1 MIIAVLAAIAAG
13 SCFSV
18 GAVLQQSAARGIPED
33 KALSWRLLWALV
45 HRPVWLLGIGS
56 DFISFG
62 LQALALAFG
71 PLALVQPLIVT
82 GLLFALP
89 IAVRLRHRRLG
100 AREWLGTVSVA
111 GGLAMFLAAASP
123 SAGTD
128 EPSLAKWI
136 GIIVAIG
143 ALMLVTAGIGRAVSG
158 TLRPSMYAVA
168 AGASFGL
175 LAALTKTS
183 TALLGQGAVA
193 FFTSWQ
199 PYSMAVVAA
208 LGAIVQQSAFQA
220 GPLPVSLPVMDAME
234 PTVATLLG
242 VIAFGE
248 HVSAAPGSL
257 AVEVIGVLLLL
268 SGIVTLDRSPLIHE
282 LQEHGDHEVPVDLHG
297 PSDGVAAGASATNEA

>member
-18 GAVLQQSAARGIPED
+18 GAVLQQSAARRVPEE
-33 KALSWRLLWALV
+33 KALSWRLLATLM
-45 HRPVWLLGIGS
+45 RRRVWLLGIAS
-56 DFISFG
+56 DFVSFG

-71 PLALVQPLIVT
+71 PLALVQPLLVV
-82 GLLFALP
+82 GLLVALP
-89 IAVRLRHRRLG
+89 IAVRLRRRRLG
-100 AREWLGTVSVA
+100 VREWLGTVAVA

-123 SAGTD
+123 GPGTD

-143 ALMLVTAGIGRAVSG
+143 ALMIVATLIGRSSRG
-158 TLRPSMYAVA
+158 MLRPSMYAVA

-183 TALLGQGAVA
+183 TSLLSRGAVE

-199 PYSMAVVAA
+199 PYSMGAVAVV
-208 LGAIVQQSAFQA
+208 GAIVQQSAFQA

-242 VIAFGE
+242 VVAFGE
-248 HVSAAPGSL
+248 TVSLGVAAL
-257 AVEVIGVLLLL
+257 VFQVIGMLGLLG
-268 SGIVTLDRSPLIHE
+268 GIVTLDRSPLIHE
-282 LQEHGDHEVPVDLHG
+282 LEDKSADSAIATPTQVTAG
-297 PSDGVAAGASATNEA
+297 AAGA

>member
-1 MIIAVLAAIAAG
+1 VIIAVLAAIAAG
-13 SCFSV
+13 SSFSI
-18 GAVLQQSAARGIPED
+18 GAVLQQSAARSVPED
-33 KALSWRLLWALV
+33 KALSWRLLATLV
-45 HRPVWLLGIGS
+45 RRPIWLLGIAS
-56 DFISFG
+56 DFVSFG

-71 PLALVQPLIVT
+71 PLALVQPLLVT

-89 IAVRLRHRRLG
+89 VAVRLRKRRLG
-100 AREWLGTVSVA
+100 LREWIGTLAVA

-128 EPSLAKWI
+128 QPTTAKWI
-136 GIIVAIG
+136 GIIIAIG
-143 ALMLVTAGIGRAVSG
+143 ALMIVATAIGRATSG

-183 TALLGQGAVA
+183 TSLLSHGAVT

-220 GPLPVSLPVMDAME
+220 GPLPVSLPVMDSME

-242 VIAFGE
+242 VVAFGE
-248 HVSAAPGSL
+248 AISL
-257 AVEVIGVLLLL
+257 SVGALVVESIGVVALLG
-268 SGIVTLDRSPLIHE
+268 GIVSLDRSHLIHE
-282 LQEHGDHEVPVDLHG
+282 LQDHNSEDAD
-297 PSDGVAAGASATNEA
+297 PSVTRGVAAGATATNEA